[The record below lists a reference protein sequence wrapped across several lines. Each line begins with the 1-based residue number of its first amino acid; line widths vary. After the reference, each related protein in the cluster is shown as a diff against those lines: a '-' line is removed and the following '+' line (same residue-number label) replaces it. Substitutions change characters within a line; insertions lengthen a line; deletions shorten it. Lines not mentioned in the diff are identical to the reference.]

1 MKEIKDYIIG
11 LDIGT
16 NSCGYVV
23 TDKQNNILKLKGKTA
38 IGARLFKEGQAAADR
53 RSFRTTRRRLARRH
67 WRLGLLEEIFDPEM
81 EKIDPNFFRRL
92 KESDYSPK
100 DSRKQFNAI
109 VFKSIK
115 ADKRF
120 YKKYPTIYHLRNAL
134 MHDNQKHDLREIFMA
149 VHHIVKYRGNFLRED
164 SVNAFK
170 AAKFSLRGEDGI
182 GPVDKL
188 NDLLKEIYS
197 EYSPELAT
205 NNLSKIEDIIKDK
218 NLYKQDKLKQV
229 ATLLIKEADSKDK
242 AKLNKDIAKQ
252 VANSFMGYMFRLD
265 TLFSLTDVDVKDYK
279 LKFSDANIDESLD
292 DLTSLLTDAQ
302 IEFVLE
308 LQSIYNTI
316 VLNEI
321 VPDGMSLSESMIK
334 KYDDHKE
341 DLKIFKEYIDSL
353 SDQKKAKKLL
363 SAYNLY
369 VNYRKS
375 DLVEAKNLFKNKK
388 VGDKNFADVISN
400 FEVFGKFVSDNLDD
414 SELANKIKARL
425 DLGEFL
431 PKQRTNQNGVIP
443 YQLHQVELTQILEKQ
458 GKYYPFLITP
468 NPVESHRN
476 NAPYEISEL
485 VSFRVPYYVGPLI
498 DNQSIKD
505 KQNKNKFAW
514 MVRQKQGQITPWNL
528 EEMVDTTESAN
539 QFIKRMTRKD
549 TYLLAEDVLPKS
561 SLVYQKFMILDELNR
576 IKIDGKK
583 LTSEL
588 KHDIF
593 EKLFKKQKSINLDN
607 LKNYLLVE
615 GNIPGLIEGLSDG
628 INFNNSFSTY
638 IDYRNIF
645 GDEIDNPNKQ
655 ADFEKMIEWSTVFE
669 DRKIFKRKLKEIT
682 WLTSEQIKQVS
693 SKRYSGW
700 GRLSKK
706 LLTQITDE
714 NGVNILQRLWNEPET
729 LTEVLANPVIKRKI
743 VEANSSFTKAKDM
756 KDILVEAYT
765 SPQNKKAIRQVMRVV
780 DDIIAAA
787 HGKKPSQIAIE
798 FAREDQDNPQMTKS
812 RKAQLDQIYAK
823 ISDEFLDDAVKNE
836 LKNMKDNKPLAK
848 DKVFL
853 YFKQM
858 GRDAYSGEKL
868 SLDNLQDYDIDHIY
882 PQSFIKDDS
891 FDNRV
896 LVQRAYNNGKSDNV
910 PVLLFGNKIAAGLGI
925 TIRQMWKK
933 WLELGL
939 ISKRKFNNL
948 ITDPE
953 KISRNMASGFVNRQL
968 VETSQVI
975 KLVANILQA
984 KLPDTEI
991 IEVKA
996 SYNSILRKEFNLYKS
1011 REVNDYHH
1019 AIDAYLTTIV
1029 GNYLYQVYPK
1039 LRPYFVY
1046 GQFKKF
1052 GKAENQEDDPVKKI
1066 KKFNFIYQLIWGKD
1080 DAICISHT
1088 NQQVFSKKD
1097 IIDKLTT
1104 AYNFKYMNISH
1115 AVYTRNNNMFKQ
1127 TLFPIIERTTAKTK
1141 SLIPKKLD
1149 RPTDIY
1155 GGYSNNNDAYLALV
1169 KVDKKRG
1176 SEYRVVGIPMRA
1188 AAMLKA
1194 SKNYDEDLRK
1204 VIEPMV
1210 MLDKNGKAKRGIE
1223 GFRVLVGKMPF
1234 KQAVLDG
1241 NKKFMLTGTVDTPN
1255 LKQLV
1260 LSQQNMKYILD
1271 YIEDVD
1277 CRKHKFG
1284 DKVQNPDKCLLEVF
1298 DEIIEI
1304 VDKYF
1309 ELFDSR
1315 DFREKLRNS
1324 RNKFIKLEASKKADT
1339 ILAIL
1344 KGLQAK
1350 STRATIKEL
1359 NISDFGRIITSSI
1372 SPEAQLIYQSPT
1384 GLFERRVKVKDL

>member
-38 IGARLFKEGQAAADR
+38 IGARLFKEGEAAADR
-53 RSFRTTRRRLARRH
+53 RSFRTTRRRLARRR

-81 EKIDPNFFRRL
+81 AKVDSSFFRRL

-109 VFKSIK
+109 VFENAT
-115 ADKRF
+115 ADKEL
-120 YKKYPTIYHLRNAL
+120 YDKYPIIYHLRNAL
-134 MHDNQKHDLREIFMA
+134 MHDDQKHDLREIFMA

-164 SVNAFK
+164 SVKAFK
-170 AAKFSLRGEDGI
+170 AAKFSLHGEDGI

-188 NDLLKEIYS
+188 NDLLKEIYT
-197 EYSPELAT
+197 EHAPELEIS
-205 NNLSKIEDIIKDK
+205 NLTKIEEIVKDK
-218 NLYKQDKLKQV
+218 QLYKQDKLKQI
-229 ATLLIKEADSKDK
+229 ANLLTKAVDSKDK

-252 VANSFMGYMFRLD
+252 VANALMGYMIRFD
-265 TLFSLTDVDVKDYK
+265 TIFNLSDVDSKDYK
-279 LKFSDANIDESLD
+279 VKFSDANIDEKLD
-292 DLTSLLTDAQ
+292 TLTSLLTDKQ
-302 IEFVLE
+302 TEFVLE

-321 VPDGMSLSESMIK
+321 VPDGMSLSESMVK
-334 KYDDHKE
+334 KYNDHKK
-341 DLKIFKEYIDSL
+341 DLKLYKEYIDSL
-353 SDQKKAKKLL
+353 SDKKKAKQLEA
-363 SAYNLY
+363 AYALY
-369 VNYRKS
+369 VNYRKA
-375 DLVEAKNLFKNKK
+375 DLLAAKNLLGKK
-388 VGDKNFADVISN
+388 ADNMNN

-498 DNQSIKD
+498 DPNNAESEQD
-505 KQNKNKFAW
+505 KANSSFAW
-514 MVRQKQGQITPWNL
+514 MVRQKQGQITPWNF

-539 QFIKRMTRKD
+539 KFIKRMTTKD
-549 TYLLAEDVLPKS
+549 TYLLGEDVLPAS
-561 SLVYQKFMILDELNR
+561 SLIYQKFVILNELNN
-576 IKIDGKK
+576 IKVNGVK
-583 LTSEL
+583 LTTEE
-588 KHDIF
+588 KHEIF
-593 EKLFKKQKSINLDN
+593 DKLFKKQKKVNLNN
-607 LKNYLLVE
+607 LINYLVANGHVAPE
-615 GNIPGLIEGLSDG
+615 VTGLSDG
-628 INFNNSFSTY
+628 TKFNSSYSTY
-638 IDYRNIF
+638 IDYRKIF
-645 GDEIDNPNKQ
+645 GDEIDNKDKQ

-669 DRKIFKRKLKEIT
+669 DRKIFKRKLEEIT
-682 WLTSEQIKQVS
+682 WLTPDQIKQVS

-714 NGVNILQRLWNEPET
+714 NGVNILQRLWNESEN
-729 LTEVLANPVIKRKI
+729 LMQILSDSVIKEKI
-743 VEANSSFTKAKDM
+743 VEANSSFTKATDM
-756 KDILVEAYT
+756 EDILAEAYT

-858 GRDAYSGEKL
+858 GRDAYTGEKL

-896 LVQRAYNNGKSDNV
+896 LVQRAVNNGKSDNV
-910 PVLLFGNKIAAGLGI
+910 PVLLFGNRQVADLGMKICD
-925 TIRQMWKK
+925 MWKK
-933 WLELGL
+933 WLKLGL
-939 ISKRKFNNL
+939 ISKRKYNNL

-953 KISRNMASGFVNRQL
+953 KISTYMASGFVNRQL

-1052 GKAENQEDDPVKKI
+1052 GKTENQEDDPVKKI

-1088 NQQVFSKKD
+1088 DQQVFSKKD
-1097 IIDKLTT
+1097 IIKKLTT
-1104 AYNFKYMNISH
+1104 AYNFKYMNVSQE
-1115 AVYTRNNNMFKQ
+1115 VYTNSNNMFKQ
-1127 TLFPIIERTTAKTK
+1127 TVFPTIERDTAKSR

-1169 KVDKKRG
+1169 KVDKKKG

-1204 VIEPMV
+1204 VIEPMI
-1210 MLDKNGKAKRGIE
+1210 MFDKNGKAKRGIE

-1241 NKKFMLTGTVDTPN
+1241 DKKFMLGSSVYMYN
-1255 LKQLV
+1255 LKQLA
-1260 LSQQNMKYILD
+1260 LSQKSMKYVLD
-1271 YIEDVD
+1271 YIDDVD
-1277 CRKHKFG
+1277 CRKHHFG
-1284 DKVQNPDKCLLEVF
+1284 NQAQDADKCLVEVF
-1298 DEIIEI
+1298 DEIITVVNGYYPLYDI
-1304 VDKYF
+1304 A
-1309 ELFDSR
+1309 SG
-1315 DFREKLRNS
+1315 REKITSGRKS
-1324 RNKFIKLEASKKADT
+1324 FIKLAFPDKVTALKKILNGLHANPMVMDLKELGLNSKW
-1339 ILAIL
+1339 
-1344 KGLQAK
+1344 GFLQAR
-1350 STRATIKEL
+1350 S
-1359 NISDFGRIITSSI
+1359 GITL

>member
-1 MKEIKDYIIG
+1 M
-11 LDIGT
+11 
-16 NSCGYVV
+16 
-23 TDKQNNILKLKGKTA
+23 TDKQT
-38 IGARLFKEGQAAADR
+38 
-53 RSFRTTRRRLARRH
+53 
-67 WRLGLLEEIFDPEM
+67 
-81 EKIDPNFFRRL
+81 
-92 KESDYSPK
+92 
-100 DSRKQFNAI
+100 
-109 VFKSIK
+109 
-115 ADKRF
+115 
-120 YKKYPTIYHLRNAL
+120 
-134 MHDNQKHDLREIFMA
+134 
-149 VHHIVKYRGNFLRED
+149 
-164 SVNAFK
+164 
-170 AAKFSLRGEDGI
+170 
-182 GPVDKL
+182 
-188 NDLLKEIYS
+188 
-197 EYSPELAT
+197 
-205 NNLSKIEDIIKDK
+205 
-218 NLYKQDKLKQV
+218 
-229 ATLLIKEADSKDK
+229 
-242 AKLNKDIAKQ
+242 
-252 VANSFMGYMFRLD
+252 
-265 TLFSLTDVDVKDYK
+265 
-279 LKFSDANIDESLD
+279 
-292 DLTSLLTDAQ
+292 
-302 IEFVLE
+302 EFVLE

-321 VPDGMSLSESMIK
+321 VPDGMSLSESMVK
-334 KYDDHKE
+334 KYYDHKK
-341 DLKIFKEYIDSL
+341 DLKLYKEYIDSL
-353 SDQKKAKKLL
+353 SDKKKAKQFEA
-363 SAYNLY
+363 AYALY
-369 VNYRKS
+369 VNYRKA
-375 DLVEAKNLFKNKK
+375 DLLAAKNLLGKK
-388 VGDKNFADVISN
+388 ADNMNN

-498 DNQSIKD
+498 DPTNANSEQD
-505 KQNKNKFAW
+505 KANGSFAW
-514 MVRQKQGQITPWNL
+514 MVRQKQGQITPWNF

-539 QFIKRMTRKD
+539 KFIKRMTTKD
-549 TYLLAEDVLPKS
+549 TYLLGEDVLPAS
-561 SLVYQKFMILDELNR
+561 SLIYQKFVILNELNNIKVNDVKLTTEEKHQIFDELFKDR
-576 IKIDGKK
+576 KSVTLKSLIDF
-583 LTSEL
+583 LTNHGCIAPE
-588 KHDIF
+588 
-593 EKLFKKQKSINLDN
+593 
-607 LKNYLLVE
+607 VT
-615 GNIPGLIEGLSDG
+615 GLSDG
-628 INFNNSFSTY
+628 TKFNSSYSTY
-638 IDYRNIF
+638 IDYRKIF
-645 GDEIDNPNKQ
+645 GDEIDNKDKQ

-669 DRKIFKRKLKEIT
+669 DRKIFKRKLEEIT
-682 WLTSEQIKQVS
+682 WLTPDQIKQVS

-714 NGVNILQRLWNEPET
+714 NGVNILQRLWNESEN
-729 LTEVLANPVIKRKI
+729 LMQILSDPVIKEKI
-743 VEANSSFTKAKDM
+743 VEANSSFTKATDM
-756 KDILVEAYT
+756 EDILAEAYT

-780 DDIIAAA
+780 DDIIATA

-812 RKAQLDQIYAK
+812 RKAQLDQTYAK

-858 GRDAYSGEKL
+858 GRDAYTGEKL

-896 LVQRAYNNGKSDNV
+896 LVQRAVNNGKSDNV
-910 PVLLFGNKIAAGLGI
+910 PVLLFGNKMAADLGM

-953 KISRNMASGFVNRQL
+953 KISSYMASGFVNRQL

-1011 REVNDYHH
+1011 REVNDYHP

-1066 KKFNFIYQLIWGKD
+1066 KKFNFIYQLIWSKD

-1088 NQQVFSKKD
+1088 DQQVFSKDD

-1104 AYNFKYMNISH
+1104 AYKFKYMNVSQE
-1115 AVYTRNNNMFKQ
+1115 VYTNSNNMFKQ
-1127 TLFPIIERTTAKTK
+1127 TVFPIIERDTAKSR

-1169 KVDKKRG
+1169 KVDKKKG

-1194 SKNYDEDLRK
+1194 SKNYDEDLSK

-1210 MLDKNGKAKRGIE
+1210 MFDKNGKAKRGIE

-1241 NKKFMLTGTVDTPN
+1241 DKKFMITGTNDMPN

-1260 LSQQNMKYILD
+1260 LSHQNMKYILD
-1271 YIEDVD
+1271 YIDD
-1277 CRKHKFG
+1277 INCRKHKFG
-1284 DKVQNPDKCLLEVF
+1284 DEVQDGDKCLIEVF
-1298 DEIIEI
+1298 DEIIKV
-1304 VDKYF
+1304 VDKHF
-1309 ELFDSR
+1309 ELFDYRS
-1315 DFREKLRNS
+1315 FREKLRNS
-1324 RNKFIKLEASKKADT
+1324 REKFIKLTISQKSEAV
-1339 ILAIL
+1339 LAIL
-1344 KGLQAK
+1344 NGLHAN
-1350 STRATIKEL
+1350 SMRTTIKEL
-1359 NISDFGRIITSSI
+1359 KISDLGRIQSSVL

>member
-1 MKEIKDYIIG
+1 MKEVKEYIIG

-53 RSFRTTRRRLARRH
+53 RSFRTTRRRLARRR
-67 WRLGLLEEIFDPEM
+67 WRLSLLEEIFDPEM
-81 EKIDPNFFRRL
+81 AKVDSSFFRRL

-109 VFKSIK
+109 VFENAT
-115 ADKRF
+115 ADKEF
-120 YKKYPTIYHLRNAL
+120 YDKYPTIYHLRNAL
-134 MHDNQKHDLREIFMA
+134 MHDDQKHDLREIFMA

-164 SVNAFK
+164 SVKAFK
-170 AAKFSLRGEDGI
+170 ATKFSLRGEDGI

-197 EYSPELAT
+197 EHAPELEIS
-205 NNLSKIEDIIKDK
+205 NLTKIEEIVKDK
-218 NLYKQDKLKQV
+218 QLYKQDKLKQI
-229 ATLLIKEADSKDK
+229 ANLLTKAVDSKDK

-252 VANSFMGYMFRLD
+252 VANALMGYMIRFD
-265 TLFSLTDVDVKDYK
+265 TIFNLSDVDSKDYK
-279 LKFSDANIDESLD
+279 VKFSDANIDEKLD
-292 DLTSLLTDAQ
+292 TLTSLLTDKQ
-302 IEFVLE
+302 TEFVLE

-321 VPDGMSLSESMIK
+321 VPDGMSLSESMVK
-334 KYDDHKE
+334 KYDDHKK
-341 DLKIFKEYIDSL
+341 DLKLYKEYIDSL
-353 SDQKKAKKLL
+353 SDKKKAKQLEA
-363 SAYNLY
+363 AYALY
-369 VNYRKS
+369 VNYRKA
-375 DLVEAKNLFKNKK
+375 DLLAAKNLLGKK
-388 VGDKNFADVISN
+388 ADNMNN

-514 MVRQKQGQITPWNL
+514 MVRQKQGQITPWNF

-561 SLVYQKFMILDELNR
+561 SLIYQKFMILDELNR

-583 LTSEL
+583 LTSEQ

-682 WLTSEQIKQVS
+682 WLTPEQINQVS

-743 VEANSSFTKAKDM
+743 SEANSLFVQINKVEN
-756 KDILVEAYT
+756 ILDDAYT
-765 SPQNKKAIRQVMRVV
+765 SPQNKKAIRQVIRVV
-780 DDIIAAA
+780 DDIIVAA

-798 FAREDQDNPQMTKS
+798 FTRSSKNESKVPDT
-812 RKAQLDQIYAK
+812 RKKQLDKIYNK
-823 ISDEFLDDAVKNE
+823 ISSEILDSSIKNE
-836 LKNMKDNKPLAK
+836 LKNLKSNKYLSK
-848 DKVFL
+848 DKLFL

-858 GRDAYSGEKL
+858 GRDAYTGDKL
-868 SLDNLQDYDIDHIY
+868 SLDQLQNYDIDHIF
-882 PQSFIKDDS
+882 PRSFIKDDS
-891 FDNRV
+891 LDNRV
-896 LVQRAYNNGKSDNV
+896 LTQKPINAKKSDYGI
-910 PVLLFGNKIAAGLGI
+910 PALEFGNKYVPDLGI
-925 TIRQMWKK
+925 TVKEMWKL
-933 WLELGL
+933 WQENGL
-939 ISKRKFNNL
+939 ISKSKLINL
-948 ITDPE
+948 CTNPK
-953 KISRNMASGFVNRQL
+953 KIGLKRASGFINRQL

-975 KLVANILQA
+975 KLVAIILQA
-984 KLPDTEI
+984 ELPDTEI

-996 SYNSILRKEFNLYKS
+996 LQNTILRESFHLYKNRS
-1011 REVNDYHH
+1011 VNDYHH

-1052 GKAENQEDDPVKKI
+1052 NQDKNIDILKRLKN
-1066 KKFNFIYQLIWGKD
+1066 FNFLRQLIFNTD
-1080 DAICISHT
+1080 DNIYISGT
-1088 NQQVFSKKD
+1088 KEIVFNKKD
-1097 IIDKLTT
+1097 IVHKLET
-1104 AYNFKYMNISH
+1104 AYGYKYMNISRECCQK
-1115 AVYTRNNNMFKQ
+1115 TSSLFDQ
-1127 TLFPIIERTTAKTK
+1127 TLYAHNSNVKN
-1141 SLIPKKLD
+1141 SLIPKKKGL
-1149 RPTDIY
+1149 PTEIY
-1155 GGYSNNNDAYLALV
+1155 GGYSGNKDSFFVLV
-1169 KVDKKRG
+1169 KIVKKRTNL
-1176 SEYRVVGIPMRA
+1176 YRIVGIPTR
-1188 AAMLKA
+1188 
-1194 SKNYDEDLRK
+1194 E
-1204 VIEPMV
+1204 
-1210 MLDKNGKAKRGIE
+1210 LDKLNSSNNYNQALNKIVESKLCLKETESFKILIKRLLYGTLIVDNGQK
-1223 GFRVLVGKMPF
+1223 FRIGSF
-1234 KQAVLDG
+1234 KEKHNVQ
-1241 NKKFMLTGTVDTPN
+1241 
-1255 LKQLV
+1255 QLV
-1260 LSQQNMKYILD
+1260 LQLKSMEYIKF
-1271 YIEDVD
+1271 YIDGGKNYFTDAE
-1277 CRKHKFG
+1277 RKELEKQ
-1284 DKVQNPDKCLLEVF
+1284 DRDKCLLYIF
-1298 DEIIEI
+1298 DDIMN
-1304 VDKYF
+1304 VVNKHF
-1309 ELFDSR
+1309 TLFDMSKYEK
-1315 DFREKLRNS
+1315 DGDSLREKFNCLDFNDKVSILSDLLKAFHANS
-1324 RNKFIKLEASKKADT
+1324 DRTSITKLKIT
-1339 ILAIL
+1339 NL
-1344 KGLQAK
+1344 GRHQAGK
-1350 STRATIKEL
+1350 
-1359 NISDFGRIITSSI
+1359 NGITLTTN
-1372 SPEAQLIYQSPT
+1372 AQIIYQSPT
-1384 GLFERRVKVKDL
+1384 GLFERRVKIKDL